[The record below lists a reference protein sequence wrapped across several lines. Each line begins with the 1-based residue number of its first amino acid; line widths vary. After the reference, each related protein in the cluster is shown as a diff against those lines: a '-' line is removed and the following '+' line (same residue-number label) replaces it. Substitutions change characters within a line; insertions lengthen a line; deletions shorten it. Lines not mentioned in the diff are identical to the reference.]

1 MMNTNTETKQ
11 SKESQKSVVQT
22 TAYKQTEVGLI
33 PEDWNVVE
41 FQEVMDGFSSGQTP
55 YRGKPEFYTGN
66 IPWIT
71 SGELNY
77 NVITDTKEKITPE
90 GVQDANLKIIPK
102 GTFLFAITGLEA
114 AGTRG
119 SCAVTGIE
127 ATTNQSCMA
136 LYPKKGLLITPYL
149 YHFYVRYGN
158 ELAFKYCQGTK
169 QQSFTGG
176 IAKKLPIIVP
186 PTLEEQTAIAT
197 ALSDADALISSLE
210 KLIAKKRMIKQG
222 AMQQLLQA
230 KEGWEVKKL
239 EEIGKPYGG
248 LSGKSKADFDSGAYP
263 YIPFM
268 NIMSNPVIDTNY
280 FDFVNINVGESQNSA
295 QKGDL
300 FFNGSSETPEEVGM
314 CSVLLEDVP
323 NLYLNSFCFGFRLN
337 KDSKE
342 NGLYLSYF
350 FRSSEGRKLFYSMA
364 QGATRYN
371 LSKSNFNKL
380 ELKLPNPEEQT
391 RIATILSDMDAEIAA
406 LEAKLEKYRKVKLGM
421 MQNLLT
427 GKIRLV

>member
-1 MMNTNTETKQ
+1 MDNEQLPKG
-11 SKESQKSVVQT
+11 
-22 TAYKQTEVGLI
+22 YKNTEVGVI
-33 PEDWNVVE
+33 PEDWEVKE
-41 FQEVMDGFSSGQTP
+41 FQDVMEGFSSGQTP
-55 YRGKPEFYTGN
+55 YRGRPEFYKGD

-77 NVITDTKEKITPE
+77 NIITDTIEHITIE
-90 GVQDANLKIIPK
+90 GAREANLKSIPK

-119 SCAVTGIE
+119 SCAITGIE
-127 ATTNQSCMA
+127 ATTNQSCLA

-186 PTLEEQTAIAT
+186 PTIEEQTAIAT
-197 ALSDADALISSLE
+197 ALSDADALINSLE
-210 KLIAKKRMIKQG
+210 KLIAKKRNIKQG
-222 AMQQLLQA
+222 AMQQLLKPQ
-230 KEGWEVKKL
+230 EGWEVKKL
-239 EEIGKPYGG
+239 GNIGKPYGG
-248 LSGKSKADFDSGAYP
+248 LSGKSKLDFADGKFP

-268 NIMSNPVIDTNY
+268 NIMSNPIIDTSY
-280 FDFVNINVGESQNSA
+280 VDYVNIGVDENQNKA
-295 QKGDL
+295 LRGDL

-314 CSVLLEDVP
+314 CSVLLEDIP

-342 NGLYLSYF
+342 NGLYLSYY

-371 LSKSNFNKL
+371 LSKSNFNKM
-380 ELKLPNPEEQT
+380 EVSLPQPEQQNE
-391 RIATILSDMDAEIAA
+391 IATILSDMDAEIQA
-406 LEAKLEKYRKVKLGM
+406 LETKLEKYRKIKLGM

-427 GKIRLV
+427 GKIRLI

>member
-1 MMNTNTETKQ
+1 MKL
-11 SKESQKSVVQT
+11 
-22 TAYKQTEVGLI
+22 TAEKYKQTEVGLI
-33 PEDWNVVE
+33 PSDWEVISLGEVFEFKNGLNKEKHFFGKGTPIVNYMDVFKNSGLKSGDLSGRVTLSPQEIKNFDVRKGDVFFTRTSETVEEIGISAVMLEDVKNTVFSGFVLRARPTNDKLDLE
-41 FQEVMDGFSSGQTP
+41 FKKYCFSTKEV
-55 YRGKPEFYTGN
+55 RKE
-66 IPWIT
+66 IT
-71 SGELNY
+71 SKSSYTTRALTNGRLLSA
-77 NVITDTKEKITPE
+77 VK
-90 GVQDANLKIIPK
+90 L
-102 GTFLFAITGLEA
+102 AI
-114 AGTRG
+114 
-119 SCAVTGIE
+119 
-127 ATTNQSCMA
+127 
-136 LYPKKGLLITPYL
+136 
-149 YHFYVRYGN
+149 
-158 ELAFKYCQGTK
+158 
-169 QQSFTGG
+169 
-176 IAKKLPIIVP
+176 P
-186 PTLEEQTAIAT
+186 PTKTEQTAIAA

-210 KLIAKKRMIKQG
+210 KLIAKKRNIKQG
-222 AMQQLLQA
+222 AMQQLLQP

-239 EEIGKPYGG
+239 GEVGKAYGG
-248 LSGKSKADFDSGAYP
+248 LSGKSKADFESGTYP

-280 FDFVNINVGESQNSA
+280 FDFVNINVGESQNGA

-350 FRSSEGRKLFYSMA
+350 FRSIEGRKLFYSMA

-380 ELKLPNPEEQT
+380 EVKFPNPEEQT
-391 RIATILSDMDAEIAA
+391 RIATILSDMDAEIGA

-427 GKIRLV
+427 GKIRLNQDL